1 MAIVHLVRHGRA
13 SAGWDTDPDPGL
25 DELGAAQAEALADRM
40 SGPRPIVTSPLRRCR
55 ETADALARRWDVVPD
70 VEPLVAEMPS
80 PEGVAMGERV
90 AWLRA
95 AMATTW
101 TALGPRYVDYRDAVV
116 ARVASTGS
124 DTVITSHFI
133 AINAVIGGCIG
144 DDRVVLASL
153 DNCSVT
159 VVETAPGRGRAG
171 LRLIETGHEADTLIR

>member
-80 PEGVAMGERV
+80 PDGVPMGERTI
-90 AWLRA
+90 WLRA
-95 AMATTW
+95 AMTGTW
-101 TALGPRYVDYRDAVV
+101 SELGERYTAFRDGV
-116 ARVASTGS
+116 
-124 DTVITSHFI
+124 
-133 AINAVIGGCIG
+133 
-144 DDRVVLASL
+144 
-153 DNCSVT
+153 
-159 VVETAPGRGRAG
+159 
-171 LRLIETGHEADTLIR
+171 